1 MLEIYKENLIDLLG
15 GNEGELKIKDINNN
29 IQVQNLSV
37 HEIKSKEEILEVINR
52 GNHLKKM
59 R

>member
-15 GNEGELKIKDINNN
+15 GNEVELKIKDINNN

-37 HEIKSKEEILEVINR
+37 HEIKSKE
-52 GNHLKKM
+52 
-59 R
+59 

>member
-15 GNEGELKIKDINNN
+15 GNEVELKIKDINNN

-37 HEIKSKEEILEVINR
+37 HEIKSKEETLEVINR